1 MESEKGSCLVLMVQ
15 CCLFFKLL
23 FLRFLSLDANSRS
36 NICSQVLANSWY
48 LRRQKESFILRC
60 TGANLFLSHHLMFF
74 YKFGFLGVFLQ
85 GQLDSLNWTWLVLVR
100 FQVNCLAKIDLIKR
114 PSVGRWNSDIVFVC
128 FLILMYTWGFLAHH
142 CIPNSWDFFGF
153 QSWKFVSKDDVCV
166 CSSKGEA
173 SVYQSQHTF
182 MISIH
187 LNHHI
192 NEWTVLNFSFQS
204 CSYGNI
210 PGPVENH
217 NISLLYIHNIVK
229 MFCPF
234 KAKTFYKILI
244 NYFGYVLNFVL
255 KWEKNWGFFTR
266 QLSEH
271 WLM

>member
-15 CCLFFKLL
+15 CCLFFKVTISQFSVFRCKFKIKHL
-23 FLRFLSLDANSRS
+23 FPSPCKQLVSKR
-36 NICSQVLANSWY
+36 V
-48 LRRQKESFILRC
+48 SFS
-60 TGANLFLSHHLMFF
+60 GAQGWIFLSHHFIFF

-128 FLILMYTWGFLAHH
+128 FLILMYTWGLLAHH

-204 CSYGNI
+204 CSYGNRTSWK
-210 PGPVENH
+210 PRH
-217 NISLLYIHNIVK
+217 
-229 MFCPF
+229 
-234 KAKTFYKILI
+234 
-244 NYFGYVLNFVL
+244 
-255 KWEKNWGFFTR
+255 
-266 QLSEH
+266 
-271 WLM
+271 